1 MEKSGNRK
9 AFTLVELLVS
19 LIVVGILLSAVA
31 AVAYALDNATAV
43 GEDVAVKQA
52 QLRHTT
58 LHILDLVRTCRMIC
72 AAPDNDLV
80 LWKSDENGDG
90 RINVNELVY
99 IEAGEGLDSLKLCY
113 FEASADEVAF
123 DSLSLST
130 TKADLIAAYDPTYKT
145 LIPNCSNVSFAVD
158 STPPWT
164 NTVTVGFDLTEEGR
178 VCRYEISAKLC
189 AWAGHLLDDS
199 GALVTSGDDDE

>member
-1 MEKSGNRK
+1 MEKTGNRK
-9 AFTLVELLVS
+9 AFTLVELLVA
-19 LIVVGILLSAVA
+19 LILVGILLSAVA

-43 GEDVAVKQA
+43 GEDVTVKQA

-72 AAPDNDLV
+72 AAPGNDLV
-80 LWKSDENGDG
+80 LWKADENGDG

-99 IEAGEGLDSLKLCY
+99 IEAGDNLDKLQLCC
-113 FEASADEVAF
+113 FDSSADEVAF
-123 DSLSLST
+123 GSLALST
-130 TKADLIAAYDPTYKT
+130 TKADLIAAYDPAYKT
-145 LIPNCSNVSFAVD
+145 LLPDCSNVAFTVD

-164 NTVTVGFDLTEEGR
+164 NTLTVGFDLTEEGR
-178 VCRYEISAKLC
+178 VCRYEISATLC

-199 GALVTSGDDDE
+199 GALVTTGDDDE